1 MDNKSVVYLL
11 PGLLCDA
18 AVWEH
23 QANALSALFD
33 VRIPDFRGN
42 TSFRQM
48 AHQVLTGAPA
58 RFSIVGHS
66 MGGRV
71 AMELMYLA
79 PERIDRFVLM
89 DMGVHPASAGE
100 KEKRQVLID
109 LLEREGME
117 ALADAWIGPMLAP
130 ARRNDT
136 RLIAAI
142 RAMVLRFSPQDYRN
156 YIQAALTRENQALY
170 LPQIG
175 HQVLLLC
182 GAEDGWSPVEQHE
195 EIQKQLL
202 HAELV
207 TIPKA
212 GHMVTME
219 QPEAVSAA
227 LLQWFAAD
235 RGAYWK
241 S

>member
-1 MDNKSVVYLL
+1 MDRKPVVYLL

-23 QANALSALFD
+23 QAEALSALFE

-48 AHQVLTGAPA
+48 AHQVLAEAPA
-58 RFSIVGHS
+58 RFSVAGHS
-66 MGGRV
+66 MGGRA
-71 AMELMYLA
+71 AMELMHLA
-79 PERIDRFVLM
+79 PERIDGFVVM
-89 DMGVHPASAGE
+89 DMGVHPASEAE

-130 ARRNDT
+130 ARRNDST
-136 RLIAAI
+136 LIAAI
-142 RAMVLRFSPQDYRN
+142 RAMVMRFTPQEYRN

-170 LPQIG
+170 LPQIR

-195 EIQKQLL
+195 EIQKQLRN
-202 HAELV
+202 AELV
-207 TIPKA
+207 VIPKA

-219 QPEAVSAA
+219 QPEAVSAV
-227 LLQWFAAD
+227 LLRWFAD
-235 RGAYWK
+235 RHAISGP
-241 S
+241 

>member
-1 MDNKSVVYLL
+1 VDRKPVVYLL

-23 QANALSALFD
+23 QAEALSALFE

-48 AHQVLTGAPA
+48 AHQVLAEAPE
-58 RFSIVGHS
+58 RFSVVGHS
-66 MGGRV
+66 MGGRA
-71 AMELMYLA
+71 AMELMHLA

-89 DMGVHPASAGE
+89 DMGVHPASAEE
-100 KEKRQVLID
+100 KEKRMVLID

-136 RLIAAI
+136 RLLAAI
-142 RAMVLRFSPQDYRN
+142 RAMVLRFTPQDYRN

-170 LPQIG
+170 LPHIE
-175 HQVLLLC
+175 HHVLLVC
-182 GAEDGWSPVEQHE
+182 GADDGWSPVEQHE
-195 EIQKQLL
+195 EMQKQLL
-202 HAELV
+202 HAELAI
-207 TIPKA
+207 IPKA

-219 QPEAVSAA
+219 EPEAVSTA
-227 LLQWFAAD
+227 LLRWFASPEIG
-235 RGAYWK
+235 RMT
-241 S
+241 